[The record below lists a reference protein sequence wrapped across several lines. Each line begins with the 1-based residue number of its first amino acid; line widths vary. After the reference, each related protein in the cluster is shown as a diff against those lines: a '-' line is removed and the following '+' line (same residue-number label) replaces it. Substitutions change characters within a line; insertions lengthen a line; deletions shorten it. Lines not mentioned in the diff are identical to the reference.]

1 MKILSKHCRL
11 LFLNG
16 PCQGQEKV
24 FAFNMISHAVLEN
37 ADLPEG
43 IKRPAEVAPEGEPVA
58 KRSEPPVDGDDPEHV
73 PHPTSPWMISVVH
86 REAH

>member
-1 MKILSKHCRL
+1 M
-11 LFLNG
+11 FLNG
-16 PCQGQEKV
+16 PCEGQEKV

-73 PHPTSPWMISVVH
+73 PPPDESLDDLGGS
-86 REAH
+86 